1 MAKTF
6 NIKGFGDTE
15 FEIQPHLNLVEVTD
29 FVNGTMHNI
38 GISFSH
44 IEDGAEQPFSSF
56 TVNFGEYIGMKNCA
70 YVDTNNSWFADELL
84 KAGIAEDTGLSKL
97 SGYYKYPLWHFKED
111 FLKEVN
117 PEVYQTY
124 TSEYEKYTK
133 GFRQEAPN
141 EELDTDAT
149 TQKINVLICEPMTAP
164 YMKEIDSGL
173 ESMQATV
180 GGLIQAIYPF
190 EDEVALVCNEEGKL
204 EGLMLNRAVYG
215 ENGEMIDI
223 IAGTFFIAG
232 LTEDSFGS
240 LTPERAEKYGNL
252 FQFPEI
258 FVREGDE
265 IKALPIKPSVRDKL
279 KANTAE
285 IKKESSDKAHNKSEH
300 EI

>member
-1 MAKTF
+1 MM
-6 NIKGFGDTE
+6 N
-15 FEIQPHLNLVEVTD
+15 
-29 FVNGTMHNI
+29 
-38 GISFSH
+38 
-44 IEDGAEQPFSSF
+44 
-56 TVNFGEYIGMKNCA
+56 NFPSKDI
-70 YVDTNNSWFADELL
+70 VDRL
-84 KAGIAEDTGLSKL
+84 KAEYPEGTRIALVHMDDPYSKLKPGDRGTVKSVDDAGTVHVAWDKGSSLGIAYGEDSCRKL
-97 SGYYKYPLWHFKED
+97 TEKE
-111 FLKEVN
+111 LAEEKTEVE
-117 PEVYQTY
+117 PQ
-124 TSEYEKYTK
+124 
-133 GFRQEAPN
+133 
-141 EELDTDAT
+141 
-149 TQKINVLICEPMTAP
+149 QKINVLICEPMTAP

-240 LTPERAEKYGNL
+240 LTPELAEKYGNL

-265 IKALPIKPSVRDKL
+265 IKVLPIKPSVRDKL
-279 KANTAE
+279 KTNTAE
-285 IKKESSDKAHNKSEH
+285 IKKESSEKAHNKSEH